1 MLLGIVAADANNGK
15 GVAGVSYDAGLV
27 IIKASIG
34 DTKSFSTETL
44 AQAYTWLMTNS
55 GAQTN
60 AQRNNVRVINMSV
73 GGKGSID
80 SDDVLYQKIT
90 QAKNAGILTV
100 CAAGNAD
107 AEQRLPLIVSRETTR
122 TVLPLSILL
131 RDLTRNPTIHQAR
144 RMLRGRTLRTTTFL
158 AAN

>member
-90 QAKNAGILTV
+90 QAKNAASLRCVLQEMQTQ
-100 CAAGNAD
+100 
-107 AEQRLPLIVSRETTR
+107 EQRLPLIVSQETIR

-131 RDLTRNPTIHQAR
+131 RDPTRNPTIHQAR
-144 RMLRGRTLRTTTFL
+144 RMLRGRALRTITFL
-158 AAN
+158 VVN